1 MKQTKILGLML
12 SLALFGAVGVAN
24 AAELVRKQFLL
35 SEPAANA
42 SQIRVLPAK
51 TQVEILERRGGWRRV
66 SVDGSEGWLR
76 VLALRENPKAV
87 STGQALLSLVQKD
100 TQAHQRVTSI
110 AGLRSMPSPRPSAH
124 ALILTIGEYQNDIP
138 RLKGVVHD
146 ADTAAMMARAL
157 GVPDENVTAMSDAQ
171 LTLAGMRSALDGLQ
185 ARVLPNDE
193 VFIYYSGHGTRLNA
207 FDGREKRCAEALLT
221 VDGSALLDS
230 ELEQRLRDIAQKA
243 RRVVVFLDAC
253 HAGGLTT
260 RVVENVAENSESDRY
275 SAKFWAKSNQQTGVS
290 ETCERPVNALTR
302 ALIVG
307 ETDVAAKNATGKLNF
322 VHIAAARED
331 EAALDDGQRG
341 GLASQAWLDCLAGA
355 ALDRDGSA
363 GLSVRELQMCAQPRI
378 NQMAQGNSRFL
389 PHHLT
394 LDGNVDMV
402 LAAPDELP
410 EVVDALAVLKDI
422 HANRDDRR
430 LVRLSPDKPAYK
442 VKRDRVRF
450 TLQSSHSGYVY
461 LLMVGSDGKHFDLL
475 FPNKKDNRNIIQADE
490 IWTLPRPHWAIRAG
504 GPAGTNHLLALVSD
518 TPRDFA
524 GLGMRPVGPFSVLG
538 ASPSSAR
545 DIQLVTAGSS
555 QAESTECSMSG
566 EHRTLDIADSCSDA
580 YGADLINLIEID

>member
-1 MKQTKILGLML
+1 MKQTKTLGFML
-12 SLALFGAVGVAN
+12 SLALFGAVSAVD
-24 AAELVRKQFLL
+24 AAELIRKQFLL

-42 SQIRVLPAK
+42 SQIKVLPAK

-87 STGQALLSLVQKD
+87 STGQALLSLVQQD
-100 TQAHQRVTSI
+100 AQTHQRVTSV
-110 AGLRSMPSPRPSAH
+110 AGLRSVPSPRPSSH
-124 ALILTIGEYQNDIP
+124 ALILTIGEYQNNIP

-146 ADTAAMMARAL
+146 ADTAALMARAL

-171 LTLAGMRSALDGLQ
+171 LTLAGMRNALDGLH
-185 ARVLPNDE
+185 ARVMPNDE

-221 VDGSALLDS
+221 VDGNALLDS
-230 ELEQRLRDIAQKA
+230 ELEKRLQDIAIKA

-260 RVVENVAENSESDRY
+260 RAVETTDDERL
-275 SAKFWAKSNQQTGVS
+275 SAKFWAKSNS
-290 ETCERPVNALTR
+290 ETGAPESCERPVNALTR
-302 ALIVG
+302 ALIVS
-307 ETDVAAKNATGKLNF
+307 EADVEAKNATGKLNF
-322 VHIAAARED
+322 VHIAAAREN

-341 GLASQAWLDCLAGA
+341 GLASQAWLECLNGA
-355 ALDRDGSA
+355 ALDQDGSA
-363 GLSVRELQMCAQPRI
+363 GLSIRELQMCAQPQI
-378 NQMAQGNSRFL
+378 NRLAQGNSRFL
-389 PHHLT
+389 PHHIT
-394 LDGNVDMV
+394 VTGNSDMV
-402 LAAPDELP
+402 LAAPNELP
-410 EVVDALAVLKDI
+410 EVVDALAVLKDMY
-422 HANRDDRR
+422 ANRDDRR
-430 LVRLSPDKPAYK
+430 MVRLTADRPAYK

-450 TLQSSHSGYVY
+450 TLQSSHYGYVY
-461 LLMVGSDGKHFDLL
+461 LLMVGSDGKQFDLL
-475 FPNKKDNRNIIQADE
+475 FPNKKDGRNIIQADE

-538 ASPSSAR
+538 ASPSGAR
-545 DIQLVTAGSS
+545 DIQLVTAGVS
-555 QAESTECSMSG
+555 QDEPTACSMSG
-566 EHRTLDIADSCSDA
+566 EQRTLDIADSCSVA

>member
-1 MKQTKILGLML
+1 MKQTKNILGLML
-12 SLALFGAVGVAN
+12 SLALFGAVGVAD
-24 AAELVRKQFLL
+24 AAELIRKQYLL
-35 SEPAANA
+35 SAPAADA
-42 SQIRVLPAK
+42 SQIMLLPAK
-51 TQVEILERRGGWRRV
+51 TQVEILERRSGWRRV
-66 SVDGSEGWLR
+66 RVDGSEGWLR
-76 VLALRENPKAV
+76 ILALREDHKIL
-87 STGQALLSLVQKD
+87 STGQTLISLVQKD
-100 TQAHQRVTSI
+100 TQAHQRVTSV
-110 AGLRSMPSPRPSAH
+110 AGLRSLPPARPSAH
-124 ALILTIGEYQNDIP
+124 ALILTIGEYQNGIP

-157 GVPDENVTAMSDAQ
+157 GVPDENVMAMSDAQ
-171 LTLAGMRSALDGLQ
+171 LTLDGIRKALDALR
-185 ARVLPNDE
+185 ARVMPNDE

-207 FDGREKRCAEALLT
+207 FDGRDKRCAEALLT

-230 ELEQRLRDIAQKA
+230 ELEQRLRDIAVKA

-253 HAGGLTT
+253 HAGGLTA
-260 RVVENVAENSESDRY
+260 REAEKVEEERY
-275 SAKFWAKSNQQTGVS
+275 SAKFWAKSNPDTGAS
-290 ETCERPVNALTR
+290 GTCERPVNALTR

-307 ETDVAAKNATGKLNF
+307 ETETKSATGKLNF

-355 ALDRDGSA
+355 ALDQDGSA

-378 NQMAQGNSRFL
+378 NQLAQGNSRFL

-402 LAAPDELP
+402 LATPDKLP

-422 HANRDDRR
+422 YANRDDRR
-430 LVRLSPDKPAYK
+430 LVRLSTDQPAYK
-442 VKRDRVRF
+442 VKLDRVRF

-518 TPRDFA
+518 TPRDFSE
-524 GLGMRPVGPFSVLG
+524 LGMRPVGPFSVVG

-555 QAESTECSMSG
+555 QAESSECSLSA
-566 EHRTLDIADSCSDA
+566 EQRTLNIADACSDA
-580 YGADLINLIEID
+580 YGADLIGLIEID